1 MSRNALIASLAGAIA
16 LGFSTLS
23 VQAAPLPV
31 SESGLHSGNAS
42 LAQKAHWDRPYWRH
56 RYHWYRHHRQHNH
69 YWHHPRRQH
78 HYGHH
83 NRPDQYDGD
92 HRRRQNYWR

>member
-23 VQAAPLPV
+23 VQAAPLSV
-31 SESGLHSGNAS
+31 SESALYSASAS

-56 RYHWYRHHRQHNH
+56 RYHWYRHHRHHH
-69 YWHHPRRQH
+69 YQWQH
-78 HYGHH
+78 HYDRHH
-83 NRPDQYDGD
+83 YRHHHYGWD
-92 HRRRQNYWR
+92 HRRRQYY